1 MDAEQKRIKFSFFY
15 LQQNNIVFK
24 YSSVVHQL
32 EETLR
37 MYKTTEIPPGN
48 KPIDLRADPKYFDY
62 TWTNWLDIVDPKTV
76 DEILEEEERLN
87 HSHSNSTS
95 FFIPDLEL

>member
-1 MDAEQKRIKFSFFY
+1 M
-15 LQQNNIVFK
+15 
-24 YSSVVHQL
+24 

-37 MYKTTEIPPGN
+37 MYEATEVPPGN

-76 DEILEEEERLN
+76 DEILEEEEGLAY
-87 HSHSNSTS
+87 SNSTSTS
-95 FFIPDLEL
+95 FFIHDLEL